1 MCQCSISNS
10 IHSSLAFPID
20 SDEQMLT
27 SAILSET
34 VCQVNHGCVQVH
46 FSNTHYSLSPSFLQS
61 VSVAGIKRQ
70 REGQS
75 EEEVS
80 VFSISS
86 HENGDLDVPLPWC
99 DVGQYTPITSSL
111 CERPDWAALE
121 VPSNGCISLGNLPVS
136 DLNEFKSAD
145 LVAVIACVKEHELLA
160 QQGFA
165 TNGFGYG
172 VLQSQDPKVDSVAL
186 VRQKVPAFDVLLTKV
201 CNAFADRMHV
211 SREKAFVRFVK
222 IDSYS
227 KEGLTGA
234 HSLHTDTMILDT
246 SRGVCSIFAT
256 ENGRIAKGMTF
267 FSGQTKNSCT
277 GEELTHGAMSVQ
289 LGGVGV
295 HGTGPIPEGM
305 LRLAIIVDIITE
317 ENSIPQSV
325 KFYIPRPTP
334 FTVDSPFIIAPPGVL
349 DSTAKLIK
357 SSPKSKIQAY
367 VDWLR
372 WVARQKWRYLNM
384 VESLRTITAEEQTQ
398 LDHWRAG
405 LSAGGEYGTFFVL
418 S

>member
-1 MCQCSISNS
+1 MFKTI
-10 IHSSLAFPID
+10 F
-20 SDEQMLT
+20 LT
-27 SAILSET
+27 LP
-34 VCQVNHGCVQVH
+34 VP
-46 FSNTHYSLSPSFLQS
+46 FLLLYLQS
-61 VSVAGIKRQ
+61 VSVDGLKRQ

-75 EEEVS
+75 EEDVS

-86 HENGDLDVPLPWC
+86 HENGEDVPLPWH
-99 DVGQYTPITSSL
+99 DVGPYTQIVSSL

-121 VPSNGCISLGNLPVS
+121 VPRNGCISLGNLPS
-136 DLNEFKSAD
+136 SEFKSAD
-145 LVAVIACVKEHELLA
+145 LVDVINFVRDQGLVA

-165 TNGFGYG
+165 KDGFGYG
-172 VLQSQDPKVDSVAL
+172 LLQSQDPKADAVAL
-186 VRQKVPAFDVLLTKV
+186 VRQEVTAFDVLLTDI

-234 HSLHTDTMILDT
+234 HLLHTDKKILHT
-246 SRGVCSIFAT
+246 ARGVCSIFAKEEDT
-256 ENGRIAKGMTF
+256 IDEGMIF
-267 FSGQTKNSCT
+267 FSGDSNASCT
-277 GEELTHGAMSVQ
+277 GEKLTHGAMSVQ

-295 HGTGPIPEGM
+295 HGTGPIPEGV

-317 ENSIPQSV
+317 ETSIPQSV
-325 KFYIPRPTP
+325 EFYIPRPTP
-334 FTVDSPFIIAPPGVL
+334 FNANSPFLIVPPSVL

-372 WVARQKWRYLNM
+372 WVARQLWRYLHM
-384 VESLRTITAEEQTQ
+384 VESLKTITAEEKTR

-405 LSAGGEYGTFFVL
+405 LSAARE
-418 S
+418 